1 MGSLFQVGYI
11 TLLFFGFPAGII
23 SLLLSALGIWRK
35 WPWLLVV
42 AGLFTITEMIYFS
55 LGSGLPFYLM
65 ALLQFY
71 GAYVLRKGNARLA
84 WILLIP
90 LLLITALFA
99 QATIVNMMNASR
111 Y

>member
-1 MGSLFQVGYI
+1 MYQVGYF
-11 TLLFFGFPAGII
+11 TLLVFGFPAGVI
-23 SLLLSALGIWRK
+23 SLLLSAVSIWKK
-35 WPWLLVV
+35 WPWLLVI
-42 AGLFTITEMIYFS
+42 AGLFTITETIYHS
-55 LGSGLPFYLM
+55 LLSGLPLYSM

-90 LLLITALFA
+90 LLLFTVYFA
-99 QATIVNMMNASR
+99 YFSIRNFLAAAR